1 MAVPRRR
8 LESLPSFQARRELFP
23 LYWIA
28 LAALMV
34 VTDFLVGPYVQFP
47 VAFVVPVGLATWYS
61 GRWWGL
67 ALAVVLPLVRLYFV
81 SLWNVPW
88 GFEYS
93 VLNAAIRMVV
103 LGGFALLID
112 RVAQQERELA
122 RRVDV
127 LEGLLPI
134 CSGCKKIRDEHDAW
148 QPVDVY
154 ITERSRAQ
162 FTHGFC
168 PHCAK
173 QYFGEYADEP

>member
-1 MAVPRRR
+1 MRRV
-8 LESLPSFQARRELFP
+8 LFP
-23 LYWIA
+23 VYWIA
-28 LAALMV
+28 MAVLMV
-34 VTDFLVGPYVQFP
+34 GIDYLAGPFVQFP
-47 VAFVVPVGLATWYS
+47 IAFIVPVGFAAWFS
-61 GRWWGL
+61 GRAWGL
-67 ALAVVLPLVRLYFV
+67 SLAFLLPLARLYFV
-81 SLWNVPW
+81 STWNVPW
-88 GFEYS
+88 DFEYS

-112 RVAQQERELA
+112 RVARQDRELA

-134 CSGCKKIRDEHDAW
+134 CSGCKKIRDDQDVW
-148 QPVDVY
+148 QPVEVY

-173 QYFGEYADEP
+173 RYFGEYADEPENGEYRE